1 MNFYEFGVTTT
12 IDWQNVETIYVKAES
27 SHDAIKYLLK
37 LTDEDNEDKPFADFK
52 FRTAIPECCMLNN
65 VEILDSTQK
74 PFFAIEI
81 AKDEQEFAPW
91 LEWYSVRMNGKII
104 GNIARNTN
112 VEETY
117 YFDAL
122 TDVHY
127 GRWTSDRHYSGKH
140 ADLEAAKT
148 AAFRYA
154 EYLNEQ

>member
-1 MNFYEFGVTTT
+1 
-12 IDWQNVETIYVKAES
+12 
-27 SHDAIKYLLK
+27 
-37 LTDEDNEDKPFADFK
+37 
-52 FRTAIPECCMLNN
+52 MLNN

-81 AKDEQEFAPW
+81 TKDEQEFAW

-104 GNIARNTN
+104 GNISRNTN

-122 TDVHY
+122 ADVRY